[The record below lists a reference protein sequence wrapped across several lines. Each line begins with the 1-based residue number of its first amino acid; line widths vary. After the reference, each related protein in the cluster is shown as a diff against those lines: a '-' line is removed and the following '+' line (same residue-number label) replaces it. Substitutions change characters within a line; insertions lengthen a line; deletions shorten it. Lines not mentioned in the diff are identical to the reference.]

1 AAARRAAATCAGR
14 GRGPS
19 PREPVRQVED
29 DAGHVVGE
37 LLRDDEAE
45 RLAAPAQD
53 EGGNAAGD
61 RARRGQPLQVEVG
74 QPAQQLFA
82 VDVDGGERR
91 RQLVHAQPG
100 GAEALAGGG
109 GRALDEEQATPGGD
123 PDELLSRLHR
133 HSLRVVPDLEHADRA
148 GVPHGRARGGG
159 RERPCERRGVLPL
172 RSRAVGR
179 EEGELAHERSLSP
192 RGSKNGASATLAVCV
207 WPPTR
212 MSMRSPCEARSGA
225 TQARPIVSP
234 SRSLTRALVTRPAG
248 RPSATTCA
256 PSGGSAH
263 AGMVK
268 PTSRSRTPRSRS
280 SSTARRPTKSSL
292 SSLTIQG
299 IPAESRVD
307 SESVSWPTITCCFS
321 SRSTRCAS
329 TPNGRAPPA
338 TSWSQ
343 TCSPAELAKCSS

>member
-1 AAARRAAATCAGR
+1 
-14 GRGPS
+14 
-19 PREPVRQVED
+19 
-29 DAGHVVGE
+29 
-37 LLRDDEAE
+37 
-45 RLAAPAQD
+45 
-53 EGGNAAGD
+53 GNAAGD

-234 SRSLTRALVTRPAG
+234 SRSLTRALVTRPA
-248 RPSATTCA
+248 
-256 PSGGSAH
+256 
-263 AGMVK
+263 
-268 PTSRSRTPRSRS
+268 
-280 SSTARRPTKSSL
+280 RRPTKSSL